1 MIYDPCVPPEG
12 SKNGTCV
19 AASAIS
25 GHLDTRTAATEVGDE
40 LADTLSD
47 GCDLVLVFASYH
59 HRAALPDAVSTIRRT
74 LDPSIVLAVTAEGV
88 LGSAQEMEGVAGL
101 SAMSMRLP
109 GVRLAPWTSTPDDPV
124 ALASP
129 AAVAERIGFGE
140 DFRTTIL
147 LGDPFSTP
155 ITRLLPAVTGCG
167 GPDRAVPVIGGMAS
181 GASQSG
187 QNTLIINERVTT
199 AGVIGVTI
207 AGDIEVD
214 FVVSQGCRPIGT
226 PLVVTK
232 TNGNVVLELGGRPA
246 FDVLQEIASELSES
260 ERELL
265 QKGLLLGHVIDERRR
280 PFGRGDFLVRSLL
293 GFDRKKRGVIVGDI
307 PRLGQTVQFH
317 ARDAVTAAEDL
328 QLLLDAQELRAPPFA
343 GLLFT
348 CNGRGKRLFGV
359 PHHDVTI
366 IDERLG
372 SVPVAGFFAA
382 GEIGP
387 VGDQSFL
394 HGHTASLGLFRARA

>member
-1 MIYDPCVPPEG
+1 VPSETTSSG
-12 SKNGTCV
+12 ACV
-19 AASAIS
+19 AACAVS
-25 GHLDTRTAATEVGDE
+25 GHLDTRTAATEVGHLLHDE
-40 LADTLSD
+40 LPGS
-47 GCDLVLVFASYH
+47 CDLAFVFASYH
-59 HRAALPDAVSTIRRT
+59 HRAALPEAVDTIRRT
-74 LDPSIVLAVTAEGV
+74 VDPSIVVAVTTEGV
-88 LGSAQEMEGVAGL
+88 LGSVQEMEGVAGM

-109 GVRLAPWTSTPDDPV
+109 GVRLAPWTSTPDDPMS
-124 ALASP
+124 LTSP

-155 ITRLLPAVTGCG
+155 ITKLLPALTSCG
-167 GPDRAVPVIGGMAS
+167 GADRAVPVIGGMAS

-187 QNTLIINERVTT
+187 QNTLIVNDQVVTSG
-199 AGVIGVTI
+199 AIGVTV

-226 PLVVTK
+226 PFVVTK

-246 FDVLQEIASELSES
+246 LDVLQEIASELTEP
-260 ERELL
+260 ERNLL
-265 QKGLLLGHVIDERRR
+265 QKGLLLGHVIDERKR
-280 PFGRGDFLVRSLL
+280 PFGRGSFLVRSLL
-293 GFDRKKRGVIVGDI
+293 GFDRENKGVVVGDI

-317 ARDAVTAAEDL
+317 ARDAVTAGEDL
-328 QLLLDAQELRAPPFA
+328 QLLLDAQVMDSAPFA

-348 CNGRGKRLFGV
+348 CNGRGRRLFGE
-359 PHHDVTI
+359 PHHDVKI

-387 VGDQSFL
+387 VGNQSFL
-394 HGHTASLGLFRARA
+394 HGHTASLGVFRAPAG